1 MASLLRTSVYE
12 AGWQVQG
19 KTKNYHNQTSSAL
32 NTVCPAAYSFVMSGC
47 GEIKLNKYTDIH
59 I

>member
-12 AGWQVQG
+12 ASWLTKG
-19 KTKNYHNQTSSAL
+19 KTKNYHNQTSSAF
-32 NTVCPAAYSFVMSGC
+32 NIVYPAAYSFVMSGC

>member
-12 AGWQVQG
+12 AGWQVPG
-19 KTKNYHNQTSSAL
+19 KTKNYHNQTSSAFHI
-32 NTVCPAAYSFVMSGC
+32 VYPAAYSLVMSGC

>member
-32 NTVCPAAYSFVMSGC
+32 NTVYPAAYSFVMSGC
-47 GEIKLNKYTDIH
+47 GVI
-59 I
+59 

>member
-1 MASLLRTSVYE
+1 MASLLCTSVYE

-19 KTKNYHNQTSSAL
+19 KTKKYHNQTLSAL

>member
-19 KTKNYHNQTSSAL
+19 KTKNYHNQTSSAFHI
-32 NTVCPAAYSFVMSGC
+32 VYPAAYSFVMSGC
-47 GEIKLNKYTDIH
+47 GVIYLLIFN
-59 I
+59 